1 MINGH
6 NKTDEQDKMSEAEI
20 EVLQGKL
27 IRASDEDLV
36 KIFAQMRHANPFK
49 VGGNR
54 YLLPSVIRVEMIKK
68 IVGWFRSGD
77 LVARKS

>member
-6 NKTDEQDKMSEAEI
+6 NKTAEQPKMSEAEI

-49 VGGNR
+49 VGQNR
-54 YLLPSVIRVEMIKK
+54 FLLPSVIRAEMIKK

-77 LVARKS
+77 LVARRS